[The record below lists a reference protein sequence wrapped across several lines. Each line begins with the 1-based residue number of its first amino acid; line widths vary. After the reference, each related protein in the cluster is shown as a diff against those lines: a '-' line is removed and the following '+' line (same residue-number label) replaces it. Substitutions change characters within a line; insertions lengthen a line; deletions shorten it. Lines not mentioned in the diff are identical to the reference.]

1 MVVAAFVLYAVG
13 LLLLFGLR
21 TLVHRR
27 RTGSSGFNRI
37 AGTPA
42 EVGWWAS
49 VLFVLAIVVGL
60 IGVVVPLVDRGTAGP
75 AGVWGYVGVV
85 VALAGLAG
93 ALAGQHGMGASWR
106 IGVDPTERTTLVTT
120 GIYRFVRNPI
130 FTCMVAAQIGVTL
143 MVPSVLMVVGV
154 VVLIIAVELQVR
166 FVEEPYLRQVHAEAF
181 IDYSAGSGRFVPFV
195 G

>member
-49 VLFVLAIVVGL
+49 VLFVLAIVVGC
-60 IGVVVPLVDRGTAGP
+60 IRKGHPGTLSGP
-75 AGVWGYVGVV
+75 PRW
-85 VALAGLAG
+85 
-93 ALAGQHGMGASWR
+93 GQHQT
-106 IGVDPTERTTLVTT
+106 PRTFSDTA
-120 GIYRFVRNPI
+120 R
-130 FTCMVAAQIGVTL
+130 
-143 MVPSVLMVVGV
+143 
-154 VVLIIAVELQVR
+154 
-166 FVEEPYLRQVHAEAF
+166 
-181 IDYSAGSGRFVPFV
+181 
-195 G
+195 